1 MSVTTTT
8 ESTGIR
14 ALQQRNDAC
23 VLNTY
28 GTRRLAFGRGEG
40 VRLWDVEG
48 REYLDFFSGIAVN
61 GLGYAH
67 PVVTRAIQEQAAKLL
82 HTSNYYYIE
91 SQVALA
97 ELLTEHTFADK
108 WFFCNSGAEANEAA
122 IKLARRYWA
131 EQGTP
136 KPGILATHHGFH
148 GRTMATVT
156 MTGQPKYHAGFEP
169 MLPSIT
175 HVEYNNLGA
184 MEAAITPET
193 GAIILE
199 PIQGEGGVNV
209 AMDAYLQGV
218 RNLCDRKGILLILD
232 EVQSGNGRTGALYA
246 HELYGITPDIMT
258 TAKGLGNGIPIG
270 AMGCTNEVA
279 SGFSV
284 GSHGCTFGGNPLS
297 TAAALATLGEIVR
310 PTFLAHVREMGAYF
324 MERLNAVAE
333 EQEEIVEVRGKGLM
347 IGVKFAGAVGPLV
360 VELADAG
367 FIVGSAGTDVLRILP
382 PLIIQQEHIDSFM
395 AVLPH
400 CIRNVTW

>member
-1 MSVTTTT
+1 MNTTLADL
-8 ESTGIR
+8 TGIR
-14 ALQQRNDAC
+14 ALQHRNDAH

-28 GTRRLAFGRGEG
+28 GARRLAFGRGEG

-67 PVVTRAIQEQAAKLL
+67 PAVTRAIQEQAAKLL

-91 SQVALA
+91 SQIALA
-97 ELLTEHTFADK
+97 ELLCEHTFADK

-122 IKLARRYWA
+122 IKLARRYWS
-131 EQGTP
+131 ERGTP
-136 KPGILATHHGFH
+136 KPGIIATHHGFH

-169 MLPSIT
+169 MLPGVS

-184 MEAAITPET
+184 LEAAVTPET

-199 PIQGEGGVNV
+199 PIQGEGGVNA
-209 AMDAYLQGV
+209 AMDAYLQGA
-218 RNLCDRKGILLILD
+218 RNLCDRAGILLILD
-232 EVQSGNGRTGALYA
+232 EVQSGNGRTGALFA
-246 HELYGITPDIMT
+246 HELYGVTPDIMT
-258 TAKGLGNGIPIG
+258 TAKGLGNGVPIG

-297 TAAALATLGEIVR
+297 TAAALATLSEILK
-310 PTFLAHVREMGAYF
+310 PGFLAHVRETGAYF
-324 MERLNAVAE
+324 AERLAGLLAE
-333 EQEEIVEVRGKGLM
+333 HDEAVEVRGKGLM
-347 IGVKFAGAVGPLV
+347 LGVKFAGPVAPLV

-367 FIVGSAGTDVLRILP
+367 FIVGNAGPDVLRILP
-382 PLIIQQEHIDSFM
+382 PLIITKEHIDSFM

-400 CIRNVTW
+400 CIRNVSW